1 MKKLIAQRPIQ
12 YMGQS
17 YKRGDALPAADP
29 QMAAAWL
36 RAGSAVWDGGEE
48 PPVPQT
54 ASYRTPEQEAADVL
68 AALDVR
74 IVDDDG
80 AFIGEDALIQN
91 IVSAVRA
98 LDEDTLDFEE
108 AGAVLNINEDGH
120 INKADLEKMTKTE
133 LLDLAADLNVDLSAC
148 KNNAERVE
156 ALASVDAGARLEAER
171 PPEDGA

>member
-12 YMGQS
+12 YMGQG

-29 QMAAAWL
+29 QMVAAWL
-36 RAGSAVWDGGEE
+36 RAGSAVWDSGEE

-54 ASYRTPEQEAADVL
+54 APYRTPEQEAADVL

-80 AFIGEDALIQN
+80 AFIGEDALIQS
-91 IVSAVRA
+91 IVDAVHA
-98 LDEDTLDFEE
+98 LEGDSMDFGED
-108 AGAVLNINEDGH
+108 GAALNINEDGRLS
-120 INKADLEKMTKTE
+120 KADLEKMTKAE
-133 LLDLAADLNVDLSAC
+133 LQDLAEDLGVDLSTC
-148 KNNAERVE
+148 KNNTERVE
-156 ALASVDAGARLEAER
+156 ALAARMEGDL

>member
-12 YMGQS
+12 YMGQG

-29 QMAAAWL
+29 QMVGAWL
-36 RAGSAVWDGGEE
+36 RAGSAVWDGGGV
-48 PPVPQT
+48 PPVPQ
-54 ASYRTPEQEAADVL
+54 AISYRTPELEAADVL

-80 AFIGEDALIQN
+80 AFIGEDALIQS

-108 AGAVLNINEDGH
+108 AGAELNANEDGH
-120 INKADLEKMTKTE
+120 LSKAGLEKLTKAE
-133 LLDLAADLNVDLSAC
+133 LQDLAAELGVDLSAC

-156 ALASVDAGARLEAER
+156 ALAACMEGER
-171 PPEDGA
+171 PPEGGA